1 MQIDNTCQVSLGK
14 AERSSPSSN
23 QYQITDTPSFFN
35 RGFNAPG
42 ATHLSFI
49 QTLQDQLNNGVSNL
63 VDADIAKESA
73 NLQALQ
79 TKQQLGIQALQIANS
94 SNGALLSLFR

>member
-1 MQIDNTCQVSLGK
+1 MQIYKLSQIALGK

-42 ATHLSFI
+42 ATHLLLVQTRIKLLKFI
-49 QTLQDQLNNGVSNL
+49 IKIVIGDMKKFNPKSAYLERASIKKMLQS
-63 VDADIAKESA
+63 
-73 NLQALQ
+73 
-79 TKQQLGIQALQIANS
+79 
-94 SNGALLSLFR
+94 